1 MAFPGRRFVM
11 VIDSGNEPFSATT
24 PSDVGRAVAAVMQ
37 KPAETRNR
45 YLSIASFT
53 TTQNQVLE
61 ILEEMTHTPWVKMR
75 ISSANLNQAGGLKV
89 MMGEI
94 SGCMEL
100 LWATTYGDGQGE
112 AIDAGANAMDL
123 LGVVKDDL
131 RTAVRDWLL
140 YKGIQPSLPRGFG
153 PALQGVPQ
161 SVSYLTRRSL

>member
-1 MAFPGRRFVM
+1 M

-24 PSDVGRAVAAVMQ
+24 PSDVGRAVVEVMRR
-37 KPAETRNR
+37 PAETRNR

-61 ILEEMTHTPWVKMR
+61 ILEEMTHAPWVRMR
-75 ISSANLNQAGGLKV
+75 ISSANLKQAGGQKV

-112 AIDAGANAMDL
+112 SIDEDANAMDW
-123 LGVVKDDL
+123 LGVARDDL
-131 RTAVRDWLL
+131 RRAIRDWLL
-140 YKGIQPSLPRGFG
+140 YKGIQPLPVRGIG
-153 PALQGVPQ
+153 SALQRIPQ
-161 SVSYLTRRSL
+161 PLTHLTRRTV